1 MKTCP
6 CTRERMAEGNLIG
19 PACWK
24 SLPAEVRQRWNAAR
38 VRDEKL
44 PVAREIVAH
53 ARSRRPKKQPIITQA
68 QLL

>member
-6 CTRERMAEGNLIG
+6 CTRERMAEGSLVG

-24 SLPAEVRQRWNAAR
+24 SLPLELRQRWAGR
-38 VRDEKL
+38 RHHDETL
-44 PVAREIVAH
+44 PVAREIVAL
-53 ARSRRPKKQPIITQA
+53 ARARRPKQEPTVTQA

>member
-6 CTRERMAEGNLIG
+6 CTRERMAEGNLVG

-24 SLPAEVRQRWNAAR
+24 SLPMEVRQRWAAAR
-38 VRDEKL
+38 ARDEKL
-44 PVAREIVAH
+44 PVAREIIRH
-53 ARSRRPKKQPIITQA
+53 ARSRRPKQEPTITQA